1 VAPYRAGRLAIDSD
15 GTGLDRR
22 RRSCGH
28 RRLSKEGQK
37 MPRTINLSHLV
48 ALVRIGDDGEI
59 RTKIYVSRSANE
71 QRQRVADAFQTT
83 CPRYGIESRI
93 AVLPGGNLC

>member
-1 VAPYRAGRLAIDSD
+1 
-15 GTGLDRR
+15 
-22 RRSCGH
+22 
-28 RRLSKEGQK
+28 

-59 RTKIYVSRSANE
+59 RTKIYVSRSANK
-71 QRQRVADAFQTT
+71 QRQRVADAFQAT

-93 AVLPGGNLC
+93 AVFFPRKLMLRLHGVWKTFLKFSIFDKDAASCLHLFLNLSIYS